1 MGRALAGPARACHGG
16 GGFRNRRLCCSL
28 HLPGQCVLYLQSFGT
43 EEEDGRDKCAPLGGR
58 SQAET
63 CRIRRS
69 SSRLHH
75 EQTGCNACRAAS
87 LAHGGAQP
95 QGQHRLSLGEATAS
109 RAHAQK
115 KSLRAAEQ
123 DRSDIFEARE
133 EWRASQPGLNPERLV
148 FIDETWAKTN
158 MVRLIGRPPRGQR
171 LIATV
176 PHGHWMTTT
185 FVAALRHD
193 AITAPCVFNAA
204 MDGASFLTYVEHFLA
219 PALRQG
225 DVVVM
230 DNLASHKVAG
240 VREAI
245 ERAGAAVC
253 YLPACSPDLNPIEQ
267 VFAKL
272 KRLFA
277 RLPHAASTLSLR
289 PSLTPW
295 MSSRHENAPTILQI
309 RAIATNPEN
318 ALAATL
324 FRPFHRNRGFL
335 GYGGFQLVQGKP
347 KLLCA
352 FTNMPLLSQSS
363 FWVRYWSGW
372 SNSYATAR
380 VWII

>member
-1 MGRALAGPARACHGG
+1 MAAGDSGTGAYAAASIFRVSVSYIYKVLGRRKRTVETSARPWAGGPKPKLAAYDEALRACIMSKPDATLAGLQAWLMAEHSLKVSIGCLWE
-16 GGFRNRRLCCSL
+16 RLR
-28 HLPGQCVLYLQSFGT
+28 HPGLTL
-43 EEEDGRDKCAPLGGR
+43 K
-58 SQAET
+58 
-63 CRIRRS
+63 
-69 SSRLHH
+69 
-75 EQTGCNACRAAS
+75 
-87 LAHGGAQP
+87 
-95 QGQHRLSLGEATAS
+95 
-109 RAHAQK
+109 K

-123 DRSDIFEARE
+123 DRSDIVEARE

-158 MVRLIGRPPRGQR
+158 MARLIGRPPRGQR

-225 DVVVM
+225 DAVVM

-245 ERAGAAVC
+245 ERAGAAVR

>member
-1 MGRALAGPARACHGG
+1 MA
-16 GGFRNRRLCCSL
+16 
-28 HLPGQCVLYLQSFGT
+28 
-43 EEEDGRDKCAPLGGR
+43 
-58 SQAET
+58 
-63 CRIRRS
+63 
-69 SSRLHH
+69 
-75 EQTGCNACRAAS
+75 
-87 LAHGGAQP
+87 
-95 QGQHRLSLGEATAS
+95 
-109 RAHAQK
+109 
-115 KSLRAAEQ
+115 
-123 DRSDIFEARE
+123 
-133 EWRASQPGLNPERLV
+133 
-148 FIDETWAKTN
+148 
-158 MVRLIGRPPRGQR
+158 RLIGRPPRGQR

-245 ERAGAAVC
+245 ERAGAAVR

-309 RAIATNPEN
+309 RAIATHPEN
-318 ALAATL
+318 ALDRHSPLAKEPFPWPNVGLRQNAAPMEAKMVSLVALWLCGLCAVGLYHCVPQGGVRQDFYDAALGILTTCVMVAAATIMI
-324 FRPFHRNRGFL
+324 
-335 GYGGFQLVQGKP
+335 VS
-347 KLLCA
+347 
-352 FTNMPLLSQSS
+352 LLSPGIH
-363 FWVRYWSGW
+363 SGKW
-372 SNSYATAR
+372 M
-380 VWII
+380 